1 MRAVVL
7 SGSGGPEKLLV
18 EERPDPEVGPGEVRV
33 AVSASGVNFAELL
46 ARKGLYPDAP
56 KTPCVLGYEFAG
68 VVESVGPGVD
78 GIATGDRVFG
88 PTMFGGQAELVS
100 ARADDVFPVPDRFSF
115 EQAAALP
122 VNYCTAIAALVEMG
136 GLRAGQ
142 RVLIHAAAGGV
153 GTAATQI
160 ARDIGAEIFGTASPG
175 KHDAIREQGVRHA
188 IDYRSQD
195 FAEVVRELTS
205 GEGVDVI
212 IDAQGPT
219 SFRKDYSILRPGG
232 RLIMFGVSEIQGSRG
247 PLSLNTLGALVRMP
261 LATVPWWKSLNMISE
276 NKGVFGLNLL
286 DWWKEEGL
294 GRLAGRLNEYL
305 AAGKFDPVI
314 SKSFSFDQAPEAHRY
329 IESRQNIGKVLLTP

>member
-1 MRAVVL
+1 MAV
-7 SGSGGPEKLLV
+7 
-18 EERPDPEVGPGEVRV
+18 
-33 AVSASGVNFAELL
+33 AAAGVNFAELL

-68 VVESVGPGVD
+68 VVESVGPGVE
-78 GIATGDRVFG
+78 GVETGDRVFG
-88 PTMFGGQAELVS
+88 PTMFGAQAELVTVK
-100 ARADDVFPVPDRFSF
+100 AGDVFPVPDRFSL

-122 VNYCTAIAALVEMG
+122 VNYCTALAALVEMG
-136 GLRAGQ
+136 GLREGQ

-160 ARDIGAEIFGTASPG
+160 AAEIGAEIFGTASAS
-175 KHDAIREQGVRHA
+175 KHEAIRKQGVDHP
-188 IDYRSQD
+188 IDYRNRD
-195 FAEVVRELTS
+195 FAEEVADLTA
-205 GEGVDVI
+205 GEGVDLI

-232 RLIMFGVSEIQGSRG
+232 RLIMFGVSEIQDSRG
-247 PLSLNTLGALVRMP
+247 RLSPKTLGALIRMP

-276 NKGVFGLNLL
+276 NKGVMGLNLL

-294 GRLAGRLNEYL
+294 GRLSARLNEYL
-305 AAGKFDPVI
+305 DAGRLDPVV
-314 SKSFSFDQAPEAHRY
+314 SRSFGFEEAPEAHRY

>member
-7 SGSGGPEKLLV
+7 TGSGGPEKLVV
-18 EERPDPEVGPGEVRV
+18 EERPDPVAGPGEVRV
-33 AVSASGVNFAELL
+33 AVSAAGVNFAELL

-56 KTPCVLGYEFAG
+56 DTPCVLGYEFAG
-68 VVESVGPGVD
+68 VVESVGQGVD

-100 ARADDVFPVPDRFSF
+100 ARADDVFPIPDRFSF

-122 VNYCTAIAALVEMG
+122 VNYCTALAALVEMG

-153 GTAATQI
+153 GIAATQI
-160 ARDIGAEIFGTASPG
+160 AAEIGAEIFGTASPE
-175 KHDAIREQGVRHA
+175 KHDAISEQGVDHA
-188 IDYRSQD
+188 IDYRNRD
-195 FAEVVRELTS
+195 FAEAVLELTS

-212 IDAQGPT
+212 IDALGPT

-232 RLIMFGVSEIQGSRG
+232 RLVMFGVSEIQGSRG
-247 PLSLNTLGALVRMP
+247 LLSRKTLGALVRMP
-261 LATVPWWKSLNMISE
+261 VATTPWWKSLGVISE
-276 NKGVFGLNLL
+276 NKGTFGLNLL

-294 GRLAGRLNEYL
+294 GRLATRLNEYL
-305 AAGKFDPVI
+305 DAGKFDPVI
-314 SKSFSFDQAPEAHRY
+314 SRSFSFDDAPEAHRY
-329 IESRQNIGKVLLTP
+329 IESRQNIGKVVLTP